1 MDLGIKN
8 KKALVFGAS
17 AGLGKGIAQAFCQE
31 GVQVA
36 LCARD
41 ENKLKNAQVEMNAQ
55 MILKGDLSQKGSA
68 QSVVNQ
74 VLKTWDGIDIVVIN
88 TGGPTKGT
96 MEQITSEQW
105 QEGFQSLWMSTVD
118 IINGVL
124 PAMKKN
130 KWGRILLVTSA
141 AAKEPIAALTIS
153 NGLRAG
159 LLGLARSIS
168 HEVAPYGITINSL
181 LPGHTDTERLT
192 ALSIDKSKIIEH
204 IPAGRLGTTR
214 EFGSLA
220 AFLASDLAGF
230 ITGQAVTADGGMQK
244 GI

>member
-1 MDLGIKN
+1 MDLGITG

-17 AGLGKGIAQAFCQE
+17 AGLGKGIAHALARE
-31 GVQVA
+31 GVDVA
-36 LCARD
+36 ICARD
-41 ENKLKNAQVEMNAQ
+41 EGKLTTVQKEIGAKLAVVGDMNRA
-55 MILKGDLSQKGSA
+55 GSA
-68 QSVVNQ
+68 QDVVAQ
-74 VLKTWDGIDIVVIN
+74 VLKAWGTIDIVVVN
-88 TGGPTKGT
+88 TGGPPKGHIGDVT
-96 MEQITSEQW
+96 NTQW
-105 QEGFQSLWMSTVD
+105 QEGFQSLWISAVD
-118 IINGVL
+118 AINGVL
-124 PAMKKN
+124 PTMKQQ

-168 HEVAPYGITINSL
+168 HEVAPYGVTINSL

-192 ALSIDKSKIIEH
+192 TLGIDKTKIIEH

-214 EFGSLA
+214 EFGALA

-230 ITGQAVTADGGMQK
+230 ITGQAITADGGSQR
-244 GI
+244 GV

>member
-1 MDLGIKN
+1 MELGIKN

-17 AGLGKGIAQAFCQE
+17 AGLGKGIAQALCQE
-31 GVQVA
+31 GAQVA

-41 ENKLKNAQVEMNAQ
+41 ENKLKKTQAEIGAKIAIV
-55 MILKGDLSQKGSA
+55 GDLNQKGSA
-68 QSVVNQ
+68 QSVVQQ
-74 VLKTWDGIDIVVIN
+74 VLKDWENIEIVVIN
-88 TGGPTKGT
+88 TGGPPKG
-96 MEQITSEQW
+96 MIEQISHEQW

-124 PAMKKN
+124 PQMKQQ

-141 AAKEPIAALTIS
+141 AAKEPIASLTIS

-168 HEVAPYGITINSL
+168 HEVAPFGVTINSL

-192 ALSIDKSKIIEH
+192 ALGIDKSKIIEH

-214 EFGSLA
+214 EFGALA

-230 ITGQAVTADGGMQK
+230 ITGQAITADGGMQK

>member
-1 MDLGIKN
+1 MDLGIRG

-17 AGLGKGIAQAFCQE
+17 AGLGKGIALALAQE
-31 GVQVA
+31 GVEVA

-41 ENKLKNAQVEMNAQ
+41 ATKLQAAKKDTGAKMTIVGDMNRA
-55 MILKGDLSQKGSA
+55 GSA
-68 QSVVNQ
+68 REVVQQ
-74 VLKTWDGIDIVVIN
+74 VLKEWGSIDIVVVN
-88 TGGPTKGT
+88 TGGPPKGHIQDVT
-96 MEQITSEQW
+96 EAQW
-105 QEGFQSLWMSTVD
+105 QEGFQSLWMSAVD
-118 IINGVL
+118 VINGVL
-124 PAMKKN
+124 PTMKKQ

-141 AAKEPIAALTIS
+141 AAKEPIATLTIS

-168 HEVAPYGITINSL
+168 HEVAPHGVTINSL

-192 ALSIDKSKIIEH
+192 ALGIDKTKIIEH

-214 EFGSLA
+214 EFGALA

-230 ITGQAVTADGGMQK
+230 ITGQAITADGGAQR

>member
-1 MDLGIKN
+1 MELGIKN

-17 AGLGKGIAQAFCQE
+17 AGLGKGIAQALCQE

-41 ENKLKNAQVEMNAQ
+41 ENKLKKTQAEIGAKIAIV
-55 MILKGDLSQKGSA
+55 GDLNQKGSA
-68 QSVVNQ
+68 QSVVQQ
-74 VLKTWDGIDIVVIN
+74 VLKDWENIDIVVIN
-88 TGGPTKGT
+88 TGGPPKG
-96 MEQITSEQW
+96 MIEQISHEQW
-105 QEGFQSLWMSTVD
+105 QEGFQSLWISTVD

-124 PAMKKN
+124 PQMKQQ

-141 AAKEPIAALTIS
+141 AAKEPIASLTIS

-168 HEVAPYGITINSL
+168 HEVAPYGVTINSL

-192 ALSIDKSKIIEH
+192 ALGIDKSKIIEH

-214 EFGSLA
+214 EFGALA

-230 ITGQAVTADGGMQK
+230 ITGQAITADGGMQK

>member
-1 MDLGIKN
+1 MDLGITG

-17 AGLGKGIAQAFCQE
+17 SGLGKGIAHALARE
-31 GVQVA
+31 GVDVA
-36 LCARD
+36 ICARD
-41 ENKLKNAQVEMNAQ
+41 EGKLATTQKEIGAKLTVVGDMNRA
-55 MILKGDLSQKGSA
+55 GSA
-68 QSVVNQ
+68 KEVVEQ
-74 VLKTWDGIDIVVIN
+74 VLKAWGTLDIVVVN
-88 TGGPTKGT
+88 TGGPPKGHIQDVSNT
-96 MEQITSEQW
+96 QW
-105 QEGFQSLWMSTVD
+105 QDGFQSLWLSAVD
-118 IINGVL
+118 AINGVL
-124 PAMKKN
+124 PTMKQQ

-141 AAKEPIAALTIS
+141 AAKEPISTLTIS

-181 LPGHTDTERLT
+181 LPGHTDTERLA
-192 ALSIDKSKIIEH
+192 ALGIDKTKIVEH

-214 EFGSLA
+214 EFGALA

-230 ITGQAVTADGGMQK
+230 ITGQAITADGGSQR